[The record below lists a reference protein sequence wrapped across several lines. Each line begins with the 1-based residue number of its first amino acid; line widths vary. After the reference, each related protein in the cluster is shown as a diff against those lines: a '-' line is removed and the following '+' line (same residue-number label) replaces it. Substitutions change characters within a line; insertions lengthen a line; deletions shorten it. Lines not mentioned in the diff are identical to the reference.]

1 MDSDGV
7 GDGGHIERAEGGGA
21 ESHEVL
27 LTFDDFFG
35 DALDGL
41 LALVDAADEE
51 FARADFVADVAADVV
66 AFAGFGHDVLVEIAD
81 AEAGELAFVHGDGV
95 AAGLPFDVDVWG
107 DELARGGAEGACGAR
122 VELSDDGGGA
132 VDVGDIDGETAGDVR
147 VAFVCEVV
155 EVLGDDAA
163 FETVFAAVAFELEE
177 ETFAEVFCADA
188 WGVEGLEDG
197 FGGFEVGD
205 GDAEFEGEVT
215 GFGAEEAAVVETA
228 DEHFDETADFGSGV
242 DHGELLDEVI
252 LERDGS
258 GEGVEEELAAFFF
271 FCGAWAAG
279 GVALGEVGAP
289 FLVHLGELAEFLVEA
304 VVEFGFRAFL
314 FEGDV
319 GGFGFEDWVLRH
331 FEIDHLSEFEDG
343 RLQNV
348 QTLLQLRGEPLLLAE
363 VL

>member
-1 MDSDGV
+1 M
-7 GDGGHIERAEGGGA
+7 
-21 ESHEVL
+21 
-27 LTFDDFFG
+27 
-35 DALDGL
+35 
-41 LALVDAADEE
+41 
-51 FARADFVADVAADVV
+51 
-66 AFAGFGHDVLVEIAD
+66 
-81 AEAGELAFVHGDGV
+81 
-95 AAGLPFDVDVWG
+95 
-107 DELARGGAEGACGAR
+107 
-122 VELSDDGGGA
+122 SDDGGGA

-177 ETFAEVFCADA
+177 ETFAEVFSADA

-197 FGGFEVGD
+197 FSGFEVGD

-215 GFGAEEAAVVETA
+215 GFGAEEAAVVEAA

-271 FCGAWAAG
+271 FGGARAAG

-348 QTLLQLRGEPLLLAE
+348 QTLLQLRREPLLLAE